1 MAAAAV
7 AAVTALE
14 QKLGREDE
22 QPVLEIVVNSLLQFA
37 VLPLRGAAVVI
48 GGIGVRLFL
57 HFCHA

>member
-1 MAAAAV
+1 
-7 AAVTALE
+7 
-14 QKLGREDE
+14 
-22 QPVLEIVVNSLLQFA
+22 LQFA